1 MALRTPTSAAS
12 VIRCQHC
19 GAEHPATFTHCPST
33 GRSLATGEALVGRVV
48 ADRYRVLS
56 LLGEGGMGAV
66 YAAEHLLI
74 GRRVA
79 LKRLHPEL
87 AADAK
92 AIARFHR
99 EARAAAATGH
109 ENIVDIL
116 DMGFGEDGAPFLVME
131 YLAGQSLAE
140 LLRRE
145 GRLPPTRA
153 ASIVG
158 QLLDA
163 LAAVHRR
170 DIVHRDLK
178 PDNLLL
184 VRRAGRQDFV
194 KILDFGISKMK
205 RDDDGMALTRT
216 GVTLGTPFYMS
227 PEHARGV
234 RELDHRVDLY
244 AAGVILYEC
253 LTGRVPYREPNY
265 HALLQAILQAD
276 PPRVR
281 DLAPEV
287 PEALAEIVHRAI
299 ARSPADRF
307 PSARAMHEALV
318 PFGADPPL
326 DVDEP
331 GLGGWDSGE
340 RPRTASTAL
349 LAARSSERPAATANG
364 LSPKALA
371 PLVPLRRGT
380 GPREDGA
387 APGTEPAPLRPRLAS
402 DADPEPAGAAVALLR
417 EVRERYASRAMT
429 PAGMRATGAQAP
441 SPAAAGAHAPNAP
454 TNQATQAPGV
464 ATTPGGAPVGSAP
477 SSAAGATPSRAPRAV
492 TPGLGIARTGAL
504 PPTARARASAGEIQV
519 RASLVVAALEH
530 VERARGEGAVARVVE
545 ALEPGVRAHVAG
557 MMLPVAWLPLGH
569 YDRVLTQI
577 EREVGGSAGSL
588 AFEVGAYTAARD
600 LPTTHRALLQS
611 ATPSMAVERIPQIWR
626 VYHSGGEARVEEVAT
641 GSWRVT
647 LSNVVPDSLPHA
659 QVLAGF
665 FQRLLELVGARE
677 ARASLT
683 SARGRGDER
692 TVIALRWR

>member
-216 GVTLGTPFYMS
+216 GVTLAWTS
-227 PEHARGV
+227 TR
-234 RELDHRVDLY
+234 
-244 AAGVILYEC
+244 
-253 LTGRVPYREPNY
+253 
-265 HALLQAILQAD
+265 
-276 PPRVR
+276 
-281 DLAPEV
+281 
-287 PEALAEIVHRAI
+287 
-299 ARSPADRF
+299 
-307 PSARAMHEALV
+307 
-318 PFGADPPL
+318 
-326 DVDEP
+326 P
-331 GLGGWDSGE
+331 G
-340 RPRTASTAL
+340 
-349 LAARSSERPAATANG
+349 
-364 LSPKALA
+364 
-371 PLVPLRRGT
+371 
-380 GPREDGA
+380 
-387 APGTEPAPLRPRLAS
+387 
-402 DADPEPAGAAVALLR
+402 
-417 EVRERYASRAMT
+417 
-429 PAGMRATGAQAP
+429 
-441 SPAAAGAHAPNAP
+441 
-454 TNQATQAPGV
+454 
-464 ATTPGGAPVGSAP
+464 
-477 SSAAGATPSRAPRAV
+477 
-492 TPGLGIARTGAL
+492 
-504 PPTARARASAGEIQV
+504 
-519 RASLVVAALEH
+519 
-530 VERARGEGAVARVVE
+530 
-545 ALEPGVRAHVAG
+545 
-557 MMLPVAWLPLGH
+557 
-569 YDRVLTQI
+569 
-577 EREVGGSAGSL
+577 
-588 AFEVGAYTAARD
+588 
-600 LPTTHRALLQS
+600 
-611 ATPSMAVERIPQIWR
+611 
-626 VYHSGGEARVEEVAT
+626 
-641 GSWRVT
+641 
-647 LSNVVPDSLPHA
+647 
-659 QVLAGF
+659 
-665 FQRLLELVGARE
+665 
-677 ARASLT
+677 
-683 SARGRGDER
+683 
-692 TVIALRWR
+692 